1 MEKAYFEY
9 NGNNKVGKLIA
20 KPTADALLTFC
31 EQEPEFEQAIEQSG
45 KSFDDCIKEIAGGF
59 SASNPACSDF
69 TVFKKAVQFYF
80 PGATI
85 SYNMDIHLSGTVEAK
100 EKKLYKKP
108 EVIPPP
114 PVSAPKP
121 SASASASKKLT
132 LNLDDLLDF

>member
-1 MEKAYFEY
+1 MNNDYFRY
-9 NGNNKVGKLIA
+9 TGSNQVGKLIA

-45 KSFDDCIKEIAGGF
+45 KSFDDCIKEIAGGLN
-59 SASNPACSDF
+59 ASNPVCSDF
-69 TVFKKAVQFYF
+69 TVFGKAVQFYF

-100 EKKLYKKP
+100 EKKPYKKP
-108 EVIPPP
+108 KVI
-114 PVSAPKP
+114 SAPKP

>member
-1 MEKAYFEY
+1 MNNDYFRY
-9 NGNNKVGKLIA
+9 TGSNQVGKLIA

-59 SASNPACSDF
+59 NASNCACSDF
-69 TVFKKAVQFYF
+69 TIFKKAVQFYF

-85 SYNMDIHLSGTVEAK
+85 SYSMDIHLSGTVEAK
-100 EKKLYKKP
+100 EKKPYKKP

-121 SASASASKKLT
+121 SASASKKLT

>member
-1 MEKAYFEY
+1 MEKAYFQY
-9 NGNNKVGKLIA
+9 HGNDQIGKTIA
-20 KPTADALLTFC
+20 KPTADALWSFC
-31 EQEPEFEQAIEQSG
+31 EQEPEFAQAVEQSE
-45 KSFDDCIKEIAGGF
+45 KSFDECIKEISRGLGR
-59 SASNPACSDF
+59 ACSDL
-69 TVFKKAVQFYF
+69 TVFTKAVQFYF

-100 EKKLYKKP
+100 EKKPYRKP

-121 SASASASKKLT
+121 SASASKKLT

>member
-1 MEKAYFEY
+1 MEKAYFQY
-9 NGNNKVGKLIA
+9 SGNSNIGELIA
-20 KPTADALLTFC
+20 GPTADALWSFC
-31 EQEPEFEQAIEQSG
+31 EQDMEFAQAVEQSG
-45 KSFDDCIKEIAGGF
+45 KTFNDCINEISRGLGR
-59 SASNPACSDF
+59 ACSDL
-69 TVFKKAVQFYF
+69 TVFTKAVQFYF

-100 EKKLYKKP
+100 EKKPYKKP

-121 SASASASKKLT
+121 SASASKKLT

>member
-1 MEKAYFEY
+1 MEKAYFQY
-9 NGNNKVGKLIA
+9 HGNDQIGKTIA
-20 KPTADALLTFC
+20 KPTADALWSFC
-31 EQEPEFEQAIEQSG
+31 EQEPEFAQAVEQSE
-45 KSFDDCIKEIAGGF
+45 KSFDECIKEISRGLGR
-59 SASNPACSDF
+59 ACSDL
-69 TVFKKAVQFYF
+69 TVFTKAVQFYF

-100 EKKLYKKP
+100 EKKPYKKP

-121 SASASASKKLT
+121 SASASKKLT

>member
-1 MEKAYFEY
+1 MEKAYFQY
-9 NGNNKVGKLIA
+9 NGNSNIGELIA
-20 KPTADALLTFC
+20 GPTADALWSFC
-31 EQEPEFEQAIEQSG
+31 EQDMEFAQAVEQSG
-45 KSFDDCIKEIAGGF
+45 KTFNDCINEISRGLGR
-59 SASNPACSDF
+59 SCSDF
-69 TVFKKAVQFYF
+69 TVFTKAVQFYF

-100 EKKLYKKP
+100 EKKPYKKP

-121 SASASASKKLT
+121 SASASKKLT